1 MFDQGDFSV
10 CVCYTFLKAWLFPMY
25 VSHCIVIVQIVRRDY
40 KRGAESLV
48 SVGSRTNNDE
58 IEVERCEAPLC
69 SYNLQGWAGRELPF
83 VPRPLHET
91 VNQWSSIY
99 DTRRS
104 ISHSRA
110 RGCARERERARIAPL
125 YKAPAALRSGLSLP
139 SRSSDIAPPM
149 PPSLHPP
156 TNSPPTKMAGTEVR
170 PVRSASSARSGYPP
184 SISLSSMAVYWA
196 P

>member
-1 MFDQGDFSV
+1 
-10 CVCYTFLKAWLFPMY
+10 MY
-25 VSHCIVIVQIVRRDY
+25 VSHCIVQIVRRDY

-69 SYNLQGWAGRELPF
+69 SYIISRVGRGESCPLCHDPF
-83 VPRPLHET
+83 MKLSINGALSMIQDVRSRT
-91 VNQWSSIY
+91 V
-99 DTRRS
+99 
-104 ISHSRA
+104 A
-110 RGCARERERARIAPL
+110 RGDARARERARIAPL